1 MALTSAGDLLLNL
14 AQLSDIEGDVHRLV
28 GLARHRQ
35 VFIGIVVPKH
45 RLPNVLAQIDNAAA
59 EIAGITEAP
68 FIREHDASAGSASGR
83 SSVPPAST
91 RQGRPERRAQHP
103 RGRRRGP

>member
-1 MALTSAGDLLLNL
+1 MAVTSAGDLLLNL
-14 AQLSDIEGDVHRLV
+14 AHLSDIEDDIHRLV
-28 GLARHRQ
+28 GLARERQ
-35 VFIGIVVPKH
+35 VFVGVVISKQ
-45 RLPNVLAQIDNAAA
+45 RLPKVLAQIDNAAA
-59 EIAGITEAP
+59 EIAGIVEAP
-68 FIREHDASAGSASGR
+68 FIRGGAAAGSASGR